1 VLNPDTPVLQCGT
14 VPYLAV
20 FYGPDLDVS
29 RRPWPMIPLRDQGDF
44 AVWLE
49 SLLAET
55 APRGNDALGL
65 SRALVDA
72 LGHPQRHAPAVHIV
86 GTAGKG
92 TVAALLTD
100 RIVAAGISVATHQSP
115 HVHDVR
121 ERFLVD
127 GRRPDWSDVLPAAE
141 SVAGAVE
148 DVRALQGRAPTFFAV
163 TAALS
168 WELGRRRGV
177 DIFVTEAGIGG
188 RLDATAV
195 LDREDTLTAITA
207 IGLDHTDVL
216 GSTVEE
222 ITREKVAVFARRT
235 NAVLGPQP
243 SAVAVRVARDAA
255 REHGTVLDEVA
266 GEFVDWR
273 EEAVATADAVVVRL
287 ERLLHREIPRTSI
300 RLPPGRYEVISTS
313 DRRVVLDGAHNPLK
327 LAALARVVAEDV
339 APSCVVAA
347 VGARKNLAGCAAAL
361 AALGAAVVATEFGSS
376 GGGPRSWPAADVAA
390 AIREAGATAEER
402 PAVADA
408 ARRARELTTA
418 GETILVTGSFFILSE
433 SRDALGV

>member
-1 VLNPDTPVLQCGT
+1 
-14 VPYLAV
+14 
-20 FYGPDLDVS
+20 
-29 RRPWPMIPLRDQGDF
+29 MIPLRDQGDF
-44 AVWLE
+44 ADWLE

-148 DVRALQGRAPTFFAV
+148 DVRASQGRAPTFFAV

-195 LDREDTLTAITA
+195 R
-207 IGLDHTDVL
+207 
-216 GSTVEE
+216 
-222 ITREKVAVFARRT
+222 
-235 NAVLGPQP
+235 
-243 SAVAVRVARDAA
+243 
-255 REHGTVLDEVA
+255 
-266 GEFVDWR
+266 
-273 EEAVATADAVVVRL
+273 
-287 ERLLHREIPRTSI
+287 
-300 RLPPGRYEVISTS
+300 
-313 DRRVVLDGAHNPLK
+313 
-327 LAALARVVAEDV
+327 
-339 APSCVVAA
+339 
-347 VGARKNLAGCAAAL
+347 
-361 AALGAAVVATEFGSS
+361 
-376 GGGPRSWPAADVAA
+376 
-390 AIREAGATAEER
+390 
-402 PAVADA
+402 
-408 ARRARELTTA
+408 
-418 GETILVTGSFFILSE
+418 
-433 SRDALGV
+433 